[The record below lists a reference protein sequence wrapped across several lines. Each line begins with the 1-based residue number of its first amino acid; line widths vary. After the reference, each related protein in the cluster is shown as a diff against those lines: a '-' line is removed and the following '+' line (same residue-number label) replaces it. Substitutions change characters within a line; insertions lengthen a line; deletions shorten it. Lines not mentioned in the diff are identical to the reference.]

1 MIQQVLKSIQRLMR
15 WFFGAPFRQVP
26 PEFGQTTPTE
36 LLAFAANAEEVQRHP
51 SESVQPSSSSASKQT
66 KSHHIN

>member
-26 PEFGQTTPTE
+26 PEFGDTIPPE
-36 LLAFAANAEEVQRHP
+36 LQAFEAKAEEAQRHP
-51 SESVQPSSSSASKQT
+51 SGSVQPSSSGGSKQT
-66 KSHHIN
+66 KSRH

>member
-26 PEFGQTTPTE
+26 PEFGETVPLE
-36 LLAFAANAEEVQRHP
+36 LLAFEAKAEEAQRHP
-51 SESVQPSSSSASKQT
+51 RGSVQSSFSSGSKQT
-66 KSHHIN
+66 KSHH